1 MQSMSRDE
9 ENGDEPR
16 RGHQTTVMVIYPLLP
31 SFWWHAVI
39 KLIRCLTEK

>member
-16 RGHQTTVMVIYPLLP
+16 RGHQTTVMVTYPLLP